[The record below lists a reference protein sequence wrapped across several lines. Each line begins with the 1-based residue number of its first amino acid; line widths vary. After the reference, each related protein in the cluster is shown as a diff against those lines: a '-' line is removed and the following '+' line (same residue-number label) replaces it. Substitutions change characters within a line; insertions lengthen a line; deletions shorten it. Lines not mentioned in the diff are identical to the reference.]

1 MERRAKDFTCITYM
15 TTGCLLEMLVG
26 KKSLSEITHIIVDE
40 VHERDEDTD
49 ILLLVVRKL
58 WWKLESSTKVI
69 LMSATVNASKFSEY
83 LTSHVSGMNDP
94 APVINVENAPPFTV
108 SEYFLDDL
116 RTMTVR

>member
-83 LTSHVSGMNDP
+83 LTSHVCGMNDP

-116 RTMTVR
+116 RTMTVI